1 MENQFYLY
9 ILFSKVHD
17 KYYVGYSSDPW
28 RRLEEHNT
36 KPFNTYTSKYRPW
49 IISAVFS
56 CGNKENEAIKIERF
70 IKKQKSRKILLQL
83 ISPETIPHGPLA
95 VLKRVYW

>member
-1 MENQFYLY
+1 MANQFYLY
-9 ILFSKVHD
+9 ILFSKLHD

-49 IISAVFS
+49 ILGAVFS
-56 CGNKENEAIKIERF
+56 CGDKENEAIKIERF

-83 ISPETIPHGPLA
+83 INPETIPDGPLA
-95 VLKRVYW
+95 ILKRVYW